1 VTAPDSAL
9 ERLGW
14 DSSWRE
20 VASPYPDRRMPGRV
34 ARVDRGV
41 CTVLTPDGP
50 VRATLGGGVLDAM
63 AADATD
69 GPCTGDWCL
78 LRTWSDGPTTIEV
91 VLPRRT
97 AVLRADAA
105 GTSRGQALAANI
117 DVAAVVVG
125 LLPDPNLRRVERLVT
140 MAWQSGGRPL
150 VVLTKADLVRDA
162 EMVAEDVRE
171 VAPGVDVLVC
181 STLTGAG
188 IEALRATVAGH
199 RTLAMLGASGHGKS
213 SLTNAMVGADVLI
226 TKEIRADGK
235 GRHTSVRRE
244 LVQLPGGGCII
255 DTPGLR
261 TVGLQ
266 DGGAGLAAA
275 FPDVDKL
282 ARSCRFRDCS
292 HESEPGCAVVEAVD
306 SGDLAV
312 RRLDSWRALQR
323 EIAWMAARTDAR
335 RRAEQSA
342 KMRKQSKHSRHHHKN
357 AES

>member
-1 VTAPDSAL
+1 VTAPDTAL

-20 VASPYPDRRMPGRV
+20 AAAPYPDRRLPGRI

-41 CTVLTPDGP
+41 CTVLTTDGTL
-50 VRATLGGGVLDAM
+50 RASLGGGVLDAM

-91 VLPRRT
+91 LLPRRT

-105 GTSRGQALAANI
+105 GTSRGQVLAANV

-140 MAWQSGGRPL
+140 MAWQSGGVPL
-150 VVLTKADLVRDA
+150 VVLTKSDLVGDA
-162 EMVAEDVRE
+162 ELVAEDVRG
-171 VAPGVDVLVC
+171 VAPGVEVLVC
-181 STLTGAG
+181 STVDGSG
-188 IEALRATVAGH
+188 IDALRSRIGGH
-199 RTLAMLGASGHGKS
+199 GTLAMLGASGHGKS
-213 SLTNAMVGADVLI
+213 SLANALLGAEVLT

-244 LVQLPGGGCII
+244 LVPLPDGGCLI

-266 DGGAGLAAA
+266 DGGDGLAAS
-275 FPDVDKL
+275 FPDVEEL
-282 ARSCRFRDCS
+282 ALACRFRDCS
-292 HESEPGCAVVEAVD
+292 HGSEPGCAVVAAVD
-306 SGDLAV
+306 SGVLAV
-312 RRLDSWRALQR
+312 RRLESWRALQR
-323 EIAWMAARTDAR
+323 EMAWMAARKDAR
-335 RRAEQSA
+335 LRAEQVA
-342 KMRKQSKHSRHHHKN
+342 KWKQISKQSRHHKK
-357 AES
+357 AGP